1 MSIDTAQAATAYAR
15 TAATPI
21 GDATGTV
28 GAGTVT
34 AGGGGF
40 ADLVSRAL
48 DGAVAAGRES
58 DRMTVKAIANQ
69 ADLNEVVTAVSSAEL
84 TLQTVVAVRDRV
96 IQAYQDIIR
105 MPI

>member
-1 MSIDTAQAATAYAR
+1 MSINTAQAATAYAR
-15 TAATPI
+15 AAATPI

-28 GAGTVT
+28 T
-34 AGGGGF
+34 AGGTGF

-58 DRMTVKAIANQ
+58 DRLTVKAIANQ